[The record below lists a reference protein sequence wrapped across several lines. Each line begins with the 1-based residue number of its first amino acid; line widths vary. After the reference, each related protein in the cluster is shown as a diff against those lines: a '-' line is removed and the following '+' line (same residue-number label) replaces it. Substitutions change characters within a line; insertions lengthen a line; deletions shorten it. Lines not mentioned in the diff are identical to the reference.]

1 MLAGVLF
8 FLNFRYTLPGKF
20 MSDPIEARFGW
31 YRQASG
37 GNIFMSV
44 KQLMLAEKKIRVLSL
59 MQQKILVES
68 SKVTSAS
75 IDSSASDVA
84 ATNVKWLQDFF
95 VQNAVDDLNLL
106 SIVDAN
112 VTYFVSGYIARSI
125 CRRRKC
131 LGCRTQLLAHEER
144 EEPTEEFIPD
154 EYMALFD
161 DADRGRL
168 SAPTELCFAVTA
180 LAVQACNAI
189 SSHVNMKMKLL
200 TSGSDQRA
208 LFTKAL
214 RLFASSRSVSVLNQV
229 CLKQHENFDAVAQS
243 AFNCFAK
250 NELKRLNSGKAEPPA
265 KMQRTARK
273 LNSSTSVKKS

>member
-1 MLAGVLF
+1 
-8 FLNFRYTLPGKF
+8 
-20 MSDPIEARFGW
+20 
-31 YRQASG
+31 
-37 GNIFMSV
+37 MSV

-84 ATNVKWLQDFF
+84 ATDVKWLQDFF

-144 EEPTEEFIPD
+144 EERIEEFIPD
-154 EYMALFD
+154 EYMALFN
-161 DADRGRL
+161 DADRGPSEHAHMGTTWVFGWQMGNGDLRGPICWGPSGL
-168 SAPTELCFAVTA
+168 SLG
-180 LAVQACNAI
+180 L
-189 SSHVNMKMKLL
+189 
-200 TSGSDQRA
+200 
-208 LFTKAL
+208 
-214 RLFASSRSVSVLNQV
+214 
-229 CLKQHENFDAVAQS
+229 
-243 AFNCFAK
+243 
-250 NELKRLNSGKAEPPA
+250 NELL
-265 KMQRTARK
+265 
-273 LNSSTSVKKS
+273 